1 MIVVRRRRFGRGA
14 RRGPGF
20 GLPPADTGSWMLDRV
35 NSVLLFL
42 LHLER
47 RLDPFFRRPFDAVFR
62 GPLTAL
68 TTKLINWKRRRERGD
83 SLGLAE
89 ERSSRMRSCRSR
101 RSSTFH
107 AQLRG
112 LWKPGHFERG
122 GNTKTHGI
130 VRAEFT
136 SATTCRRACGAA
148 SSRSLAPFA
157 PGFASPGPG
166 RTSPPTSTTSAS

>member
-1 MIVVRRRRFGRGA
+1 M
-14 RRGPGF
+14 
-20 GLPPADTGSWMLDRV
+20 
-35 NSVLLFL
+35 LLFL

-83 SLGLAE
+83 GLGLAE
-89 ERSSRMRSCRSR
+89 ERIQPDEEQHVQAIID
-101 RSSTFH
+101 TFT

-130 VRAEFT
+130 VRAELDGP
-136 SATTCRRACGAA
+136 RRPAARTCGAA
-148 SSRSLAPFA
+148 SSQSRAPIA
-157 PGFASPGPG
+157 RGSASPGRG
-166 RTSPPTSTTSAS
+166 RTSHPTSTTSAS